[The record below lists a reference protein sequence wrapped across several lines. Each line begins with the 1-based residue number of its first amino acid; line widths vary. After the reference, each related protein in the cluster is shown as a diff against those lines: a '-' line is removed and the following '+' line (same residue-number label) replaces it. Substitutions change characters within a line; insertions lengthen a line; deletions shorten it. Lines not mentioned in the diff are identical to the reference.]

1 MNKNTFDVNTVNEN
15 QLPTVISSQFKK
27 LTELENNV
35 VKAMNMAA
43 QAKRKANDA
52 QVSAGL
58 FKKKKAI
65 EALQEA
71 VKGQANA
78 LIPIVDA
85 QKLLLKYQADLTKIT
100 IFLANLGAQNLAM
113 NRAVVRELEL
123 RLKGASDEEF
133 SDLAKQELIKVIADL
148 KNREDIMNKQD
159 KIAENVGKQHE
170 DIKKLNKQIDDMKL
184 HMPEVH
190 SVCKECGK
198 LLTNNQI
205 VCSYCGRMVDKLPY
219 DLKSFDINYKETEE
233 LKELARVIKSS
244 KKNPTWIYP
253 EIEDKFLKMQ
263 KIQDIAEEGLK
274 QKEQKGTEAGS
285 VYRSV
290 LKKTKDFFE
299 QYNNEKIEIALVG
312 TVKAGK
318 SSLINALI
326 GTKVASVDATPET
339 SILTKYR
346 TTENGNYLKIK
357 YYTEN
362 EWKKIFDSAKKR
374 SKIFVKDYKK
384 TGAEDV
390 KYEYLGRKP
399 QTITCSREELSAT
412 IMEWTN
418 SESPKHFF
426 VKEIEVGYESDN
438 DNFPNDVYLVDT
450 PGLEDHVEYRSKI
463 ARNYIRESDWVI
475 ACFKLDN
482 ASEINVLKTLTSI
495 RSNKNNDVDKIFI
508 VATKKDQLSE
518 NEANEKIKESLN
530 ILSADYE
537 KCGID
542 TSLAINRFSSIS
554 ANCHIYCK
562 SLMENTLDNEQ
573 KRDFRGILL
582 SKLDMDIND
591 LYEADKVRKVLDY
604 AGVDNLFEKM
614 DKLVIRGKRKYILEK
629 IQRNYYQTMKD
640 INKIAS
646 ENIVKTEEQLKSYI
660 SDNEMSEDDLKTLK
674 EARKNLKKRMRQI
687 EEFKE
692 NLEVEIE
699 NDSIKMEV

>member
-15 QLPTVISSQFKK
+15 QLPTVISSQFKE

-35 VKAMNMAA
+35 VKAMDMAT

-85 QKLLLKYQADLTKIT
+85 QKLLLKYQAGLTKIT

-148 KNREDIMNKQD
+148 KNREDMMNKQS

-198 LLTNNQI
+198 LLTSKQI

-253 EIEDKFLKMQ
+253 EMEDKFLKMQ

-274 QKEQKGTEAGS
+274 QKEIEAGS

-290 LKKTKDFFE
+290 LRQTKEFFE
-299 QYNNEKIEIALVG
+299 QYNGKKIEIALVG

-346 TTENGNYLKIK
+346 TTKNGNYLKIK

-362 EWKKIFDSAKKR
+362 EWKKILDSAKKD
-374 SKIFVKDYKK
+374 SKIFFKDYKK
-384 TGAEDV
+384 TRAEDV

-399 QTITCSREELSAT
+399 QTITCSREELSDT

-463 ARNYIRESDWVI
+463 ARDYIKKSDWVI

-508 VATKKDQLSE
+508 VATKRDQLSE
-518 NEANEKIKESLN
+518 SEANKKIKESLN

-542 TSLAINRFSSIS
+542 TSLAVSRFSSIS

-562 SLMENTLDNEQ
+562 SFMENKPLDNEQ
-573 KRDFRGILL
+573 KRDFRGILC
-582 SKLDMDIND
+582 KLDMDMND

-614 DKLVIRGKRKYILEK
+614 DKCVIRRKRDDILKEIEK
-629 IQRNYYQTMKD
+629 NYYKTMEE

-660 SDNEMSEDDLKTLK
+660 SDNETSEDDLKTLK
-674 EARKNLKKRMRQI
+674 EARINLKKRMRHI

-699 NDSIKMEV
+699 TDSIKMEV

>member
-15 QLPTVISSQFKK
+15 QLPTVISSQFKE

-35 VKAMNMAA
+35 VKAMDMAT

-85 QKLLLKYQADLTKIT
+85 QKLLLKYQAGLTKIT

-170 DIKKLNKQIDDMKL
+170 DIKKLNKQIVDMKL

-198 LLTNNQI
+198 LLTSKQI
-205 VCSYCGRMVDKLPY
+205 VCSYCGRIADKLPY

-253 EIEDKFLKMQ
+253 EMEDKFLKMQ

-274 QKEQKGTEAGS
+274 QKEQKEIEAGS
-285 VYRSV
+285 AYRSV
-290 LKKTKDFFE
+290 LRKTKGFFK
-299 QYNNEKIEIALVG
+299 QYNDEKIEIALVG

-326 GTKVASVDATPET
+326 GAKVASVDATPET

-346 TTENGNYLKIK
+346 TTKNGNYLKIK
-357 YYTEN
+357 YYTEK
-362 EWKKIFDSAKKR
+362 EWGALWKTVEGAKH
-374 SKIFVKDYKK
+374 FVKEYKK

-399 QTITCSREELSAT
+399 QIITCGREELSAT
-412 IMEWTN
+412 IMDWTN

-426 VKEIEVGYESDN
+426 IKEIEVGYESDK
-438 DNFPNDVYLVDT
+438 FPNDVYLVDT
-450 PGLEDHVEYRSKI
+450 PGLSDPVKYRSEI
-463 ARNYIRESDWVI
+463 TRRYISKSDWII
-475 ACFKLDN
+475 ACLTLENLSGIEEFK
-482 ASEINVLKTLTSI
+482 KLTSI
-495 RSNKNNDVDKIFI
+495 RSNKNNSYDKIFI
-508 VATKKDQLSE
+508 VATKKDQLSGD
-518 NEANEKIKESLN
+518 NVKAKKEEFLN
-530 ILSADYE
+530 RLKEEYE
-537 KCGID
+537 KCSVD
-542 TSLAINRFSSIS
+542 KELAVSRFSLIS

-562 SLMENTLDNEQ
+562 SLMENKPLDDTQRRE
-573 KRDFRGILL
+573 FRKILCE
-582 SKLDMDIND
+582 LDMTTSD
-591 LYEADKVRKVLDY
+591 LCEGDKIREVLDY

-614 DKLVIRGKRKYILEK
+614 DRCVIRRKREDILKE
-629 IQRNYYQTMKD
+629 IERNYYRTMKD
-640 INKIAS
+640 INNITS

-660 SDNEMSEDDLKTLK
+660 LDNEMSEDELKTLK
-674 EARKNLKKRMRQI
+674 EARKKLKRRMRKI

-699 NDSIKMEV
+699 TDSIKMEV